1 MSMIQ
6 KGGLSPNRKIVK
18 VGDQFSPSNLKV
30 GNQQAS
36 TRNVYDY
43 IKLQTSSTP
52 QTLSF
57 FKNVNQKSFPF
68 TNINENKFSAGESLA
83 VLRMHLSVLLVA
95 TGTEGLN
102 ARIDNVISPDYQ
114 SELRK
119 LWRSDLNFYIDN
131 NRVIK
136 DLSVTSF
143 KGDFNHQS
151 QWGSIGITYN
161 AFPDVEAVVERE
173 VTQCIYSL
181 DDALV
186 IPELIS
192 FRGDLTIPAL
202 PSLEGIN
209 ADVYLGLTLEG
220 FAALVSPKSK
230 F

>member
-1 MSMIQ
+1 MIRP
-6 KGGLSPNRKIVK
+6 GGLTPNRKIVK
-18 VGDQFSPSNLKV
+18 VGDTFSPSNLKI

-43 IKLQTSSTP
+43 IKLNTSGTS
-52 QTLSF
+52 QTLQF

-68 TNINENKFSAGESLA
+68 TNLNENKFAAGESLA
-83 VLRMHLSVLLVA
+83 VLRMHLSVLIVA
-95 TGTEGLN
+95 TGTSGAN
-102 ARIDNVISPDYQ
+102 ARIDNVVSPDYQ

-143 KGDFNHQS
+143 KGDFNHSS
-151 QWGSIGITYN
+151 QWGSIGVAYD
-161 AFPDVEAVVERE
+161 AFPDNQFIVERE
-173 VTQCIYSL
+173 VTQCIYGL

-192 FRGDLTIPAL
+192 FRSELTIPAL
-202 PSLEGIN
+202 PSLEGITG
-209 ADVYLGLTLEG
+209 DVYLGLHLEG
-220 FAALVSPKSK
+220 FAALVSPKAK